1 MRRAKIVATLGPA
14 TSSYENIR
22 SIIEAGVNVARMN
35 LSHGSHEVH
44 NEVYAN
50 VRKAAEDTGEPV
62 AVLVD
67 LQGPKIRL
75 GKFEGGPYELAVG
88 DTFTITTE
96 DIVGTKERVGTTFT
110 GLPGDVSPGDF
121 LLIDDGKV
129 KVEVVSTD
137 GVDVVTKVVV
147 AGPVSNNKGINLP
160 GVAVNVPALSEKD
173 EDDLRWGLGLGADY
187 IALSFVRNAA
197 DVERVHEIMAEEG
210 RRVPVIAKI
219 EKPQAVD
226 ALEEIVDAFD
236 GIMVARGD
244 LAVELPLEAVP
255 IVQKRAVELAR
266 RMAKPVIVA
275 TQMLESMTHS
285 PVPTRAETSDVA
297 NAVLDGADAVMLSG
311 ETSVGEYP
319 VVTVQTMARIVGST
333 EDHGLERIPPLGT
346 KPRTQGGAI
355 TLAAAEVADFVDAKY
370 VCVFTESGDS
380 ARRMSRLRFR
390 IPMKAFTPDEAIQR
404 RMALTWGIE
413 SFLVDRVT
421 HTDAM
426 YHQVDEKLLAAGLA
440 EPGDKVVVISG
451 SPPGIPG
458 STNDLRV
465 HTIGD
470 AVNAVAPAWESGEHA
485 D

>member
-22 SIIEAGVNVARMN
+22 AIIEAGVDVARMN
-35 LSHGSHEVH
+35 LSHGSYEVH
-44 NEVYAN
+44 EEVYSN
-50 VRKAAEDTGEPV
+50 VRKAAEDSGKAV

-75 GKFEGGPYELAVG
+75 GKFEAGPYELAVG

-96 DIVGTKERVGTTFT
+96 DVVGTKELSGTTFK
-110 GLPGDVSPGDF
+110 GLPQDVKPGDP

-137 GVDVVTKVVV
+137 GVRVVTKVIV
-147 AGPVSNNKGINLP
+147 AGAVSNNKGINLP

-173 EDDLRWGLGLGADY
+173 EADLRWGLKLGADY
-187 IALSFVRNAA
+187 IALSFVRNAE
-197 DVERVHEIMAEEG
+197 DIVRVHEIMAEES
-210 RRVPVIAKI
+210 VKIPVIAKI

-226 ALEEIVDAFD
+226 NLEAIIDAFD

-244 LAVELPLEAVP
+244 LGVELPLEAVP
-255 IVQKRAVELAR
+255 IVQKRAVELSR

-275 TQMLESMTHS
+275 TQMLESMISS

-311 ETSVGEYP
+311 ETSVGDYP
-319 VVTVQTMARIVGST
+319 VITVQTMARIVAST

-390 IPMKAFTPDEAIQR
+390 IPMKAFTPDPHIRR

-421 HTDAM
+421 HSDAL
-426 YHQVDEKLLAAGLA
+426 YHQVDEVLLKEGLA
-440 EPGDKVVVISG
+440 EVGDHVVVISG
-451 SPPGIPG
+451 SPPGTPG

-465 HTIGD
+465 HVVGAAI
-470 AVNAVAPAWESGEHA
+470 NSVAPIWESGEHA